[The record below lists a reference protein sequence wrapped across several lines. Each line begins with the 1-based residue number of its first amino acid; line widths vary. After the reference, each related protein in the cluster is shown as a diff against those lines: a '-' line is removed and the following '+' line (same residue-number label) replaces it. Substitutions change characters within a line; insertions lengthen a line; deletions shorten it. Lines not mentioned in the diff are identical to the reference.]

1 MQSEQTKGPGTPQS
15 GACDWGHLSPGGAA
29 LRTAPGRVQWRQKH
43 QGERGGLG
51 LPLPGCGVPELKWQP
66 PWDMQNDSRVQAAPP
81 SGFRQAAGSTAFV
94 RKPWHAQV
102 AWNLTHGSGV
112 GHPTGGRKGSG
123 DPALQLFRPQ
133 QDWRRSTPRARMLSR
148 RRVDTDVCLKEWLG
162 YRLRPTSP
170 E

>member
-43 QGERGGLG
+43 QGERGDLG

-94 RKPWHAQV
+94 RKPWQCP
-102 AWNLTHGSGV
+102 GGV
-112 GHPTGGRKGSG
+112 ESDTWQWRGPPNWRTQRFWRPCSPAIQATARLEKVHPKG
-123 DPALQLFRPQ
+123 
-133 QDWRRSTPRARMLSR
+133 QDA
-148 RRVDTDVCLKEWLG
+148 V
-162 YRLRPTSP
+162 
-170 E
+170 